1 MKSKVRILAVVGV
14 LLVAWAYFWGGSTM
28 GMIGTFGVMISSPL
42 HGALDAC
49 RFALEESLG
58 SPETLHAG
66 EYSATTKLDTDESDI
81 RAEIMYRLDHI
92 DGFSVQGNSV
102 CLLTVFPLESVE
114 TLLSMLGLREVYAYR
129 FDQVVVGGA
138 PLEASELYA
147 LTHAFCIQLM
157 DDEDTL
163 TANTQCLLVAEKTP
177 EDGAS

>member
-1 MKSKVRILAVVGV
+1 M
-14 LLVAWAYFWGGSTM
+14 
-28 GMIGTFGVMISSPL
+28 
-42 HGALDAC
+42 
-49 RFALEESLG
+49 
-58 SPETLHAG
+58 
-66 EYSATTKLDTDESDI
+66 
-81 RAEIMYRLDHI
+81 
-92 DGFSVQGNSV
+92 
-102 CLLTVFPLESVE
+102 LTVFPLESVE